1 MHFNQ
6 WRIFR
11 WKKDAVTPKTVNN
24 HLAAIPA
31 PARST
36 LKKARAAIRTASPAG
51 TLEVISYGM
60 PMYKYNRML
69 IGFVAYPKHCSLFLS
84 TPSVVK
90 MFKDELSR
98 YEILKG
104 TIRFPTDK
112 PLPAS
117 LVKKIVRARAAQ
129 NQQKQAS
136 LIAPRSESVAC
147 CKPPEL
153 P

>member
-1 MHFNQ
+1 MKNS
-6 WRIFR
+6 
-11 WKKDAVTPKTVNN
+11 AVIPKTVNQY
-24 HLAAIPA
+24 LAAVPE

-36 LKKARAAIRTASPAG
+36 LKKVRAAIRAASPAE
-51 TLEVISYGM
+51 TIEVISYGM
-60 PMYKYNRML
+60 PMYKYNGML
-69 IGFVAYPKHCSLFLS
+69 IGFAAYPKHCSLFLS

-117 LVKKIVRARAAQ
+117 LVKKIVKARAAQ
-129 NQQKQAS
+129 NDQKP
-136 LIAPRSESVAC
+136 LR
-147 CKPPEL
+147 
-153 P
+153 